1 MRLLR
6 LLNWLKHMIFLGR
19 YAWVHCVVFI
29 ISSTMFPLSQAA
41 PAAQEYQIKAVFLF
55 NFVSFVTWPSSS
67 FKQDTD
73 PFRICILGDDPFG
86 VVLNVTVENHAVDGR
101 DLKILRLKEVAATRN
116 CQILFVS
123 SSEQTLQKDILK
135 VIKNLPIL
143 TVGDT
148 EDFIESG
155 GMVKFFSRSNK
166 IRLEINP
173 DALEAVGLKANAN
186 LLNLSEITRVPRE

>member
-1 MRLLR
+1 
-6 LLNWLKHMIFLGR
+6 
-19 YAWVHCVVFI
+19 
-29 ISSTMFPLSQAA
+29 MFPLSQAA

-55 NFVSFVTWPSSS
+55 NFVSFITWPSTS

-86 VVLNVTVENHAVDGR
+86 VVLNVTVENHTVDGR
-101 DLKILRLKEVAATRN
+101 DLKILRLKEIAATRN

-123 SSEQTLQKDILK
+123 NSEQTLQKDILK
-135 VIKNLPIL
+135 VVKNLPIL

-155 GMVKFFSRSNK
+155 GMVKFFSRSSK